1 MASACSMRTND
12 RGPEGGNS
20 ASCSP
25 CNISYTLPIISS
37 NKLPDQRFV
46 SRGAY
51 GTVSS
56 ARHADWRIPVAV
68 KSLQGS
74 LLESE
79 RDSLLKEAEILHQ
92 ARFSYIL
99 PILGI
104 CNEPQFLGIVT
115 EYMPNGSL
123 NQLLYEKNIYP
134 NVAWSLRYRILYE
147 IALGVNYLHNLSPPL
162 MHHDLKTQNILLDS
176 EFHVKIADFG
186 LSKWR
191 IVSMSLSKGDKSMSE
206 GGTIIYIP
214 PECYDTSKIRSSVK
228 HDIYSYAIIMWEVM
242 SRKKPFED
250 VVHYLQIMFSMSQGK
265 RPDVG
270 EETLPLDI
278 PYRELAVSLME
289 SAWAPNPEERPS
301 FSRCLIDL
309 ESVMRTFEEI
319 PMLEAVINLKR
330 AKAHYEWSCVHLPN
344 KVSND
349 ESISLNIPL
358 NTSIQETS
366 CSPQYDQSYP
376 SSVPQNMSKRCS
388 LLSDV
393 KDEPHSLM
401 SYVPHSQITQSCI
414 SQQSSSSNTDSSN
427 SSNSTPG
434 LLQISG
440 ANPDFIFRT
449 MQSQDSAVALNW
461 IQTKRED
468 IVHQMTD
475 TCINQCLDA
484 LISKDLIMKEDYEL
498 VYTKP
503 TRTSRVRQLLDTTD
517 SQGEE
522 VARIIVQKLK
532 DNRQLG
538 LQPYPNI
545 PPASRSSSLHL

>member
-388 LLSDV
+388 LLSD
-393 KDEPHSLM
+393 
-401 SYVPHSQITQSCI
+401 
-414 SQQSSSSNTDSSN
+414 
-427 SSNSTPG
+427 
-434 LLQISG
+434 
-440 ANPDFIFRT
+440 DFIFRT

>member
-1 MASACSMRTND
+1 MAADGSMRTNGGGLD
-12 RGPEGGNS
+12 RGSS
-20 ASCSP
+20 ASCAP

-134 NVAWSLRYRILYE
+134 DIAWSLRYRILYE

-191 IVSMSLSKGDKSMSE
+191 MVSMSLSKGDKSISE

-214 PECYDTSKIRSSVK
+214 PECYDGSKIRSSVK

-250 VVHYLQIMFSMSQGK
+250 VIHHLQIMFSMSRGK

-278 PYRELAVSLME
+278 PYRELMVSLME

-301 FSRCLIDL
+301 FSRCLIEL

-319 PMLEAVINLKR
+319 PMLEAVIEIKR
-330 AKAHYEWSCVHLPN
+330 AKAQYEWTCIHLPN
-344 KVSND
+344 KISSN
-349 ESISLNIPL
+349 EAISLNIPL
-358 NTSIQETS
+358 NISIQENS
-366 CSPQYDQSYP
+366 CSSQDDQSYP
-376 SSVPQNMSKRCS
+376 SSVPQNISKPCN

-393 KDEPHSLM
+393 KDEPHSLL
-401 SYVPHSQITQSCI
+401 SYVPHSQSTESYV

-434 LLQISG
+434 LLQLSG
-440 ANPDFIFRT
+440 ANPDFILRT
-449 MQSQDSAVALNW
+449 MQSQDFAVAHQW

-484 LISKDLIMKEDYEL
+484 LLSRDLIMKEDYEL
-498 VYTKP
+498 VNTKP

-517 SQGEE
+517 SQGED

-532 DNRQLG
+532 DNKQMG

-545 PPASRSSSLHL
+545 PPASRSTSLHL